1 MFGFSREQLLQMSI
15 EKLIAGH
22 PPYSFTE
29 ALQLIEKSMK
39 EGTQAFEW
47 LCKRGN
53 GEVFWTEIAITPT
66 SEVKGGR
73 VLAVIR
79 DISDRKEIEKMREA
93 MLSNISHEMRTPL
106 TAMLGFLE
114 FVIENPV
121 GETELR
127 EYHTIMHRE
136 AERLNEMITNF
147 LDMQRLK
154 AKLSGNHF
162 KPVDLRTLIE
172 GVVALF
178 AGPAAL
184 HSFVVGVP
192 ATLPPVLG
200 DAELLHQAIVNLLS
214 NAVKYS
220 PQGSEITLDARLEGK
235 RAILSVKDRGIGIP
249 RESLEKVFDMF
260 YRVQITSKHHATG
273 TGLGLALVK
282 EIAETHKGQVWAES
296 TLGQGSTFYISLP
309 VVGNDQQ

>member
-1 MFGFSREQLLQMSI
+1 
-15 EKLIAGH
+15 
-22 PPYSFTE
+22 
-29 ALQLIEKSMK
+29 
-39 EGTQAFEW
+39 
-47 LCKRGN
+47 
-53 GEVFWTEIAITPT
+53 
-66 SEVKGGR
+66 
-73 VLAVIR
+73 
-79 DISDRKEIEKMREA
+79 
-93 MLSNISHEMRTPL
+93 
-106 TAMLGFLE
+106 
-114 FVIENPV
+114 
-121 GETELR
+121 
-127 EYHTIMHRE
+127 
-136 AERLNEMITNF
+136 
-147 LDMQRLK
+147 
-154 AKLSGNHF
+154 
-162 KPVDLRTLIE
+162 
-172 GVVALF
+172 
-178 AGPAAL
+178 
-184 HSFVVGVP
+184 
-192 ATLPPVLG
+192 LG